1 MSSCRTQRCLTRS
14 PTSRSPR
21 ITWRVYSYL
30 MASDEDA
37 GRVMSRNSR
46 RRANAGVQLEGVLFD
61 MDSSRLFG

>member
-1 MSSCRTQRCLTRS
+1 MSYPAVSD
-14 PTSRSPR
+14 PFADFKEPR